1 MLFAYCCIYGTDYIC
16 DTTKS
21 RTVAGGP
28 VRRSREKYSIIT
40 DSVISRYNIEY
51 INDMVVAL
59 LELIYRVLQIVAQ
72 LQNTSSSSN

>member
-1 MLFAYCCIYGTDYIC
+1 M
-16 DTTKS
+16 
-21 RTVAGGP
+21 
-28 VRRSREKYSIIT
+28 RRSREKYSIIT